1 MKQAVETKGHDL
13 AKKVE
18 AVRHFNR
25 FYTKQIGVLN
35 EGLLES
41 PFSLT
46 EARVIYELAN
56 RQQTTATELGNEL
69 GLDAGYLSRTLRD
82 FEKRKLIK
90 RKPLEKDARQS
101 VLSLTAQGQKE
112 FRSLNRLSHNQIEE
126 LLNNLSTV
134 EQNRLLAAMKTI
146 ADLLGAKSKEEKYSY
161 ILRPPQAGDMGWVVQ
176 SNGSLYAQEYGWDE
190 SYEALVAQIVSDFI
204 KNYDPKRERC
214 WIAEKDDANVGS
226 VFLVKKSETVAK
238 LRLLI
243 VDPKARGLGIGKR
256 LVDECTRFARLVG
269 YKKITLWTNS
279 VLLAAR
285 GIYRQ
290 AGYELVKSETH
301 QLFGKTSV
309 GETWELKL

>member
-1 MKQAVETKGHDL
+1 MKNNEL
-13 AKKVE
+13 SAKIE

-25 FYTKQIGVLN
+25 FYTKQIGALN

-56 RQQTTATELGNEL
+56 RKKATATELGNEL
-69 GLDAGYLSRTLRD
+69 GLDAGYLSRTVRD
-82 FEKRKLIK
+82 FEKRKLV
-90 RKPLEKDARQS
+90 RKEPSEKDARQS
-101 VLSLTAQGQKE
+101 ILSLTARGQKE
-112 FRSLNRLSHNQIEE
+112 FENLNQLSSNQIEE
-126 LLNNLSTV
+126 VLNDLSSV
-134 EQNRLLAAMKTI
+134 EQARLLAAMKTI
-146 ADLLGAKSKEEKYSY
+146 EELLGAQPKEEKFSY

-176 SNGSLYAQEYGWDE
+176 SNGALYAQEYGWDE
-190 SYEALVAQIVSDFI
+190 SYEALVAQIVADFV
-204 KNYDPKRERC
+204 KSYDPKKERC
-214 WIAEKDDANVGS
+214 WIAEKDGENVGS

-256 LVDECTRFARLVG
+256 LVDECTRFARLAG

-285 GIYRQ
+285 GIYQ
-290 AGYELVKSETH
+290 KAGYELVESETH
-301 QLFGKTSV
+301 HSFGKDLV
-309 GETWELKL
+309 GETWELQL